1 MTDLHPKNLS
11 VIVKKRNRTMGSFS
25 QIWTGTKGFEGGYQQ
40 LANDSANYCP
50 AKGKPGSK
58 LIGTKFGIS
67 AIAYGD
73 YFKRCPTAEEI
84 KNLSPELAQ
93 KIAKAKFWDPV
104 QGDRIK
110 SQPVAHLVFDSVY
123 GSGSYGPLHTRQA
136 INKLMGAGTVQEYK
150 SFKLSDDEV
159 SKINSLPDNKF
170 FNALMEIRKN
180 FFRGLTYEKG
190 YFNRM
195 AKIVAMYSA
204 GFFSDTEEI
213 VKEHKGGV
221 VIGLT
226 VIAFGVGV
234 FFLIRHWRK
243 KKSLATLHVKKLK

>member
-1 MTDLHPKNLS
+1 
-11 VIVKKRNRTMGSFS
+11 MGNFS

-73 YFKRCPTAEEI
+73 YFKRCPTVEEI

-93 KIAKAKFWDPV
+93 KIAKTKFWDPV
-104 QGDRIK
+104 QGDKIK
-110 SQPVAHLVFDSVY
+110 SQPVAHLVFDSMY

-136 INKLMGAGTVQEYK
+136 INKLMGADTVKEYK
-150 SFKLSDDEV
+150 SFKLSDDEIG
-159 SKINSLPDNKF
+159 KINSLPGNKF

-180 FFRGLTYEKG
+180 FFKGLTYEKG

-195 AKIVAMYSA
+195 AKIVAMYS
-204 GFFSDTEEI
+204 GILSEPTKI
-213 VKEHKGGV
+213 VKEHTGGV
-221 VIGLT
+221 VIALT
-226 VIAFGVGV
+226 VIALGVGA
-234 FFLIRHWRK
+234 FFLIRAHRRK
-243 KKSLATLHVKKLK
+243 KLAIHSS

>member
-1 MTDLHPKNLS
+1 
-11 VIVKKRNRTMGSFS
+11 MGNFS

-40 LANDSANYCP
+40 LANDVANYCP

-73 YFKRCPTAEEI
+73 YFHRCPTVEEI
-84 KNLSPELAQ
+84 KSLTPELAQ
-93 KIAKAKFWDPV
+93 KIAKTKFWDPV
-104 QGDRIK
+104 QGDKIK

-136 INKLMGAGTVQEYK
+136 INKLMGAGAVKEYK
-150 SFKLSDDEV
+150 SFNLSDEEV

-170 FNALMEIRKN
+170 FNTLSEIRKN
-180 FFRGLTYEKG
+180 FFKGLTYEKG
-190 YFNRM
+190 YLNRM
-195 AKIVAMYSA
+195 AKIVAMYS
-204 GFFSDTEEI
+204 GILSDPEKV

-221 VIGLT
+221 IIALT
-226 VIAFGVGV
+226 VIALGVGA
-234 FFLIRHWRK
+234 FFLIRTHRRK
-243 KKSLATLHVKKLK
+243 KIAIHAL

>member
-1 MTDLHPKNLS
+1 
-11 VIVKKRNRTMGSFS
+11 MGSFIP
-25 QIWTGTKGFEGGYQQ
+25 IWKGTKGFEGGYQQ

-73 YFKRCPTAEEI
+73 YFHRCPTVEEI
-84 KNLSPELAQ
+84 KNLTPELAQ
-93 KIAKAKFWDPV
+93 KIAKAKFWDAV
-104 QGDRIK
+104 QGDKIK

-136 INKLMGAGTVQEYK
+136 INKLMGPGTVKEVK

-159 SKINSLPDNKF
+159 EKINGLSDKKLFTVLSD
-170 FNALMEIRKN
+170 IRKS
-180 FFRGLTYEKG
+180 FFKGLTYEKG
-190 YFNRM
+190 YMNRM
-195 AKIVAMYSA
+195 AKIVAMYSS
-204 GFFSDTEEI
+204 GFFSEAEEV

-221 VIGLT
+221 AIGIT
-226 VIAFGVGV
+226 VVVLGVGA
-234 FFLIRHWRK
+234 FFLIRYLIK
-243 KKSLATLHVKKLK
+243 KKSPPVHLKKIKVR

>member
-1 MTDLHPKNLS
+1 MIALLLKKKNAS
-11 VIVKKRNRTMGSFS
+11 VKKRTMGSFTP
-25 QIWTGTKGFEGGYQQ
+25 IWKGTKGFEGGYQQ

-73 YFKRCPTAEEI
+73 YFQRCPTVEEI
-84 KNLSPELAQ
+84 KNLTPELAQ
-93 KIAKAKFWDPV
+93 KIAKTKFWDAV
-104 QGDRIK
+104 QGDKIK

-150 SFKLSDDEV
+150 SFELSDNEV
-159 SKINSLPDNKF
+159 EKINSLPDNKF
-170 FNALMEIRKN
+170 FTVLSDIRKS
-180 FFRGLTYEKG
+180 FFKGLTYEKG
-190 YFNRM
+190 YLNRM
-195 AKIVAMYSA
+195 AKIVAMYST
-204 GFFSDTEEI
+204 GFFSDAEEV

-221 VIGLT
+221 VIGIT
-226 VIAFGVGV
+226 VIALGIGA
-234 FFLIRHWRK
+234 FFLIRHLVK
-243 KKSLATLHVKKLK
+243 KKSLATKHVKK

>member
-1 MTDLHPKNLS
+1 
-11 VIVKKRNRTMGSFS
+11 MGNFS

-40 LANDSANYCP
+40 LANDAANYCP

-93 KIAKAKFWDPV
+93 RIAKAKFWDPV

-170 FNALMEIRKN
+170 FNTLMEIRKG

-195 AKIVAMYSA
+195 AKIVAMYS
-204 GFFSDTEEI
+204 GILSEPTKTI
-213 VKEHKGGV
+213 KEHKGGV
-221 VIGLT
+221 VIVLT
-226 VIAFGVGV
+226 VIALGVGA
-234 FFLIRHWRK
+234 FFLIRAHHRK
-243 KKSLATLHVKKLK
+243 KIAVHAFKKLK

>member
-1 MTDLHPKNLS
+1 
-11 VIVKKRNRTMGSFS
+11 MGSFS
-25 QIWTGTKGFEGGYQQ
+25 PIWKGTKGFEGGYQQ

-73 YFKRCPTAEEI
+73 YFQRCPTVEEI
-84 KNLSPELAQ
+84 KNLTPELAQ
-93 KIAKAKFWDPV
+93 KIAKAKFWDAV
-104 QGDRIK
+104 QGDKIK
-110 SQPVAHLVFDSVY
+110 SQPIAHLVFDSIY

-136 INKLMGAGTVQEYK
+136 INKLMGPGTVKEIK

-159 SKINSLPDNKF
+159 EKINSLPDNKF
-170 FNALMEIRKN
+170 FNVLLNIRKN
-180 FFRGLTYEKG
+180 FFKGLTYEKG
-190 YFNRM
+190 YMNRM
-195 AKIVAMYSA
+195 AKIIAMYST
-204 GFFSDTEEI
+204 GFFSDTKEI
-213 VKEHKGGV
+213 VKKHKGGV

-226 VIAFGVGV
+226 VIVLGVGA

-243 KKSLATLHVKKLK
+243 KVVLNALHVKNEAI

>member
-1 MTDLHPKNLS
+1 
-11 VIVKKRNRTMGSFS
+11 MGNFS

-40 LANDSANYCP
+40 LANDAANYCP

-93 KIAKAKFWDPV
+93 KIAKTKFWDPV
-104 QGDRIK
+104 QGDKIK

-123 GSGSYGPLHTRQA
+123 GSGSYGPLHVRQA
-136 INKLMGAGTVQEYK
+136 INKLMGENTVQEYK

-159 SKINSLPDNKF
+159 AKINSLPDNKF

-180 FFRGLTYEKG
+180 FFKGLTYAKG

-195 AKIVAMYSA
+195 AKIVAMYSGILA
-204 GFFSDTEEI
+204 EPTKI
-213 VKEHKGGV
+213 IKEHKGGV
-221 VIGLT
+221 VIALT
-226 VIAFGVGV
+226 VIALGVGA
-234 FFLIRHWRK
+234 FFLIRAHRRK
-243 KKSLATLHVKKLK
+243 KIAIHDYRK